1 MRGGVRSDNAER
13 PREKRPAAAELENA
27 EAKTAK
33 IKLRRVAD
41 GSGSSRGNPVKHGR
55 GFRRG
60 DLDRRES
67 VGKILRQKLKS
78 HKPET
83 KSSLSGTRTQGRKS

>member
-1 MRGGVRSDNAER
+1 MYKWSKVEGGALRFYNVIGR
-13 PREKRPAAAELENA
+13 PLTLIMQQATQVLES
-27 EAKTAK
+27 
-33 IKLRRVAD
+33 D

-55 GFRRG
+55 GFRSG